1 MVTMNIGGLNGAE
14 DGAGRR
20 DGLASMKQ
28 SFAQIAS
35 AREMFGDVPNAARA
49 SAALEAAALSMLR
62 ELERAGVT
70 VEDIRTSAATAAG
83 IGLDT
88 DEDARVMLSKVDIRD
103 ITEFDWSMEAEHPSV
118 LEDLPPTT
126 EYFPPG
132 GVYWG
137 AG

>member
-1 MVTMNIGGLNGAE
+1 MGTLNIGGFNGAE
-14 DGAGRR
+14 DGTGRR

-35 AREMFGDVPNAARA
+35 AREMFGSVPNAERA
-49 SAALEAAALSMLR
+49 AAALEAAALSMLR

-70 VEDIRTSAATAAG
+70 VEDIKTSAANAAE

-88 DEDARVMLSKVDIRD
+88 DEASRQTLSKVDVRD
-103 ITEFDWSMEAEHPSV
+103 LNEFDWSMEAAHPSV
-118 LEDLPPTT
+118 LEDLPPT
-126 EYFPPG
+126 EYYPPG
-132 GVYWG
+132 GEYWG

>member
-1 MVTMNIGGLNGAE
+1 MGTLNIGGFNGAE
-14 DGAGRR
+14 DGTGRR

-35 AREMFGDVPNAARA
+35 AREMFGSVPNAERA
-49 SAALEAAALSMLR
+49 AAALETAALSMLR

-70 VEDIRTSAATAAG
+70 VEDIKTSAANAAR

-88 DEDARVMLSKVDIRD
+88 DEASRQTLSKVDVRD
-103 ITEFDWSMEAEHPSV
+103 LNEFDWSMEAAHPSV
-118 LEDLPPTT
+118 LEDLPPVP
-126 EYFPPG
+126 YYPPG
-132 GVYWG
+132 GEYWG